1 MAGSA
6 DQLLLVALTVIF
18 ICFTPSRVKATNC
31 TCVSVGGRV
40 VSADCSHLG
49 WTRVPQDLPPTV
61 LVLNMSGNSLASLSA
76 CPFCGLPSLETL
88 DLSENQIGQLENSS
102 FSGLLQLRRLSLRRN
117 ELRMTPGV
125 FPGDAFKDLVR
136 LEHLDLHSNQPPDSG
151 SHLAYPDAALSSL
164 RSLRTLR
171 IDGLA
176 GNVELGPGFAKL
188 TNLEMLDMN
197 DDTGY
202 CATTA
207 LSELFFSHVNTS
219 RPLTVSLVH
228 CKLTSIHN
236 NTFTFVPTLHSL
248 DLCRN
253 RHLGFPVFAEAS
265 KSLRGTRIKVL
276 NISEIHKKT
285 NIRIEADYFK
295 HLAYTW
301 LEQLVVNN
309 VGAYKIDA
317 VAICNLPK
325 SMKYLSFYD
334 NNLIDG
340 EFLVGLYF
348 LPCMET
354 LQVSR
359 QNHFSSE
366 VRSETLENKLETR
379 ENKLLHCPKP
389 EAVRKQDRSN
399 AKEATTQRGRFR
411 LVDETGKGGE
421 SLRFVTET
429 SPKGRSGPIVDSRNL
444 RKRTRRS
451 TGNDPGTRAAKGSEA
466 ASTSTPHGYSANLQ
480 TREVVT
486 HAVVSS
492 PGNSEI
498 THEAKELRGQRV
510 SGEGEVVN
518 RVPEVSSEGR
528 EGLHNRQES
537 GPNGMANN
545 ERIIKPTILGK
556 PAMDPAV
563 CLDTRHVKT
572 EESRVY
578 EYLRK
583 LHSNLQE
590 NNIQFPSSRELGSRD
605 STRLKDLL
613 VHRLESEA
621 KEDVANGSGTWDS
634 RVHNSD
640 GPRDVYIPLPHS
652 IRFAYVS
659 ELKLGYTIPPLHF
672 FYNNIEIL
680 DLSKNNFPCFVGPVF
695 GLKKL
700 SSFDLSDNFA
710 IYVSK
715 DFFVDM
721 PSLTH
726 LYLQGNFLGDSF
738 ADDVDGKILSGLRN
752 LQVLNISNNY
762 VKHLSKEAFR
772 AQTQITYL
780 SLARNA
786 LSHFRSRIGHMTSLT
801 FLDLSDNSLSFLEDV
816 CLDDLNTISKVSN
829 LTLNLQRNPLS
840 CGCESLDF
848 WHWVVRGTRVRL
860 HRLDE
865 YTCVLSNGSMIGYEA
880 LKTELASVWL
890 QCQGQS
896 ILNVAIGVLVSFLF
910 LLSVL
915 GKKESG
921 EWLFRFSFSFCLFA
935 GFFGRF
941 LLCAKQH

>member
-6 DQLLLVALTVIF
+6 DQLLLVTLTVSF

-61 LVLNMSGNSLASLSA
+61 LVLNMSRNSIASLSA

-102 FSGLLQLRRLSLRRN
+102 FSGLLQLRWLSLRRN
-117 ELRMTPGV
+117 VLRMTPGV
-125 FPGDAFKDLVR
+125 FPGDAFRDLAR

-151 SHLAYPDAALSSL
+151 PHLAYPDAALSSL

-176 GNVELGPGFAKL
+176 RNVELGPCFAKL

-202 CATTA
+202 CAMTA
-207 LSELFFSHVNTS
+207 LSERFFFHVNTS

-228 CKLTSIHN
+228 CKLTSIHSN
-236 NTFTFVPTLHSL
+236 AFYFVPTLHSL

-253 RHLGFPVFAEAS
+253 RHLEFPAFAEAS
-265 KSLRGTRIKVL
+265 KSLRWTRIKVL
-276 NISEIHKKT
+276 NISEIHRET

-295 HLAYTW
+295 HLGYTW
-301 LEQLVVNN
+301 LEQLVVSN
-309 VGAYKIDA
+309 VEAYEIDLA
-317 VAICNLPK
+317 AMFNLPT

-340 EFLVGLYF
+340 KFLLGLYL
-348 LPCMET
+348 LPNMET

-379 ENKLLHCPKP
+379 ENKLLLPQKP
-389 EAVRKQDRSN
+389 EAVRKQDRSD
-399 AKEATTQRGRFR
+399 AKEATTQRGKFR
-411 LVDETGKGGE
+411 LVDETAKGGE

-429 SPKGRSGPIVDSRNL
+429 SPKGRSGPMVDSRNL

-451 TGNDPGTRAAKGSEA
+451 TGNDPETRAAKGSEA
-466 ASTSTPHGYSANLQ
+466 ASTSTPHGDPANLQ
-480 TREVVT
+480 MREVVKD
-486 HAVVSS
+486 AVASS

-498 THEAKELRGQRV
+498 THEAKELCGQRV

-528 EGLHNRQES
+528 GLHNRQEP

-545 ERIIKPTILGK
+545 ERIINPTILGK
-556 PAMDPAV
+556 PAMDLAM

-583 LHSNLQE
+583 LHSFLQE
-590 NNIQFPSSRELGSRD
+590 NSIQFPSSRELGSRD

-613 VHRLESEA
+613 VHRLESAA
-621 KEDVANGSGTWDS
+621 KEDVANGSVTWDS

-640 GPRDVYIPLPHS
+640 GPGDVYFPLPPS
-652 IRFAYVS
+652 IRFVYGS

-672 FYNNIEIL
+672 FDNNIEIL

-721 PSLTH
+721 ASLTH

-752 LQVLNISNNY
+752 LQMLNISNNY

-772 AQTQITYL
+772 AQTKITHL

-801 FLDLSDNSLSFLEDV
+801 FLDLSDNSLGFLEDV

-865 YTCVLSNGSMIGYEA
+865 YACVLSNGSMIGYET

-896 ILNVAIGVLVSFLF
+896 VLNVAIGVLVSLLF